1 MRHRLYIVLGI
12 LVLIL
17 MYLVPYIMY
26 HDVKDFTLLMYWT
39 SLSLI
44 WIVVSS
50 IYLHAEVRE

>member
-1 MRHRLYIVLGI
+1 MGI